1 MFDWSMTLSLVTAAA
16 AILAL
21 FMTNRQIRQSNKQ
34 ALFDKRLALWTTAQ
48 GLMELF
54 GRNRNQFDT
63 KKDEVF
69 FSNNLLFTWLTNNA
83 FLSDISPTLD
93 HALDSAFQF
102 DFLRKLEE
110 IQKLAVEASL
120 IFRGNTSR
128 YLGEFL
134 DDYQALLFKM
144 YQYQILINH
153 MTDDAN
159 RFRWT
164 LEEATDR
171 LDEPAYRNHLFSAYK
186 KLDASYEKFCNP
198 SIQKKIER
206 QIKLS

>member
-69 FSNNLLFTWLTNNA
+69 FSNNLLFAWLTNNA

-144 YQYQILINH
+144 YQYQILI
-153 MTDDAN
+153 T
-159 RFRWT
+159 T
-164 LEEATDR
+164 
-171 LDEPAYRNHLFSAYK
+171 
-186 KLDASYEKFCNP
+186 
-198 SIQKKIER
+198 
-206 QIKLS
+206 